1 MKNINLLL
9 KHYFPISVIDLEMDC
24 MKQRRDA
31 LDKGQISLLRL
42 LEYCVENRHF
52 HFLFLKKADRIPF
65 IESVAQKLENANI
78 LYGNYANFE
87 ELYDA
92 VKNAIGNV
100 KGIAD
105 LMLYDMSRMIGYAHK
120 PVIVPKDYVYLH
132 QGAKEGARSLL
143 KVNRLPFRVPTATFK
158 NIFPDVDSQYIE
170 DILCIYKEDFKKG
183 IFDPNDPR
191 HKDCKPVC
199 KFTCNINPVLI

>member
-1 MKNINLLL
+1 
-9 KHYFPISVIDLEMDC
+9 MD
-24 MKQRRDA
+24 KD
-31 LDKGQISLLRL
+31 QISLLRL

-52 HFLFLKKADRIPF
+52 HLLFLKTADRIPF

-78 LYGNYANFE
+78 LFRDYTDFE

-100 KGIAD
+100 KGIGD
-105 LMLYDMSRMIGYAHK
+105 LMLYDISRMIGYAHK

-132 QGAKEGARSLL
+132 QGAKEGARSVLN
-143 KVNRLPFRVPTATFK
+143 VNSLPYRVPTAIFK
-158 NIFPDVDSQYIE
+158 GIFPGVDSQYIE
-170 DILCIYKEDFKKG
+170 DILCIYKKDFKKG

-191 HKDCKPVC
+191 HKGCKPPDFITFLRHHIAHTENQRVRS
-199 KFTCNINPVLI
+199 